1 MIYRDNKWDK
11 FFLGLAEYTS
21 TASKDPST
29 KVGAVIVDEDRR
41 VVSIGYNGFPKGV
54 QDLESRLSERELK
67 YKFIVHAERNA
78 LLFAN
83 KSTQDC
89 TIYTY
94 PFMPCATC
102 TGMII
107 QAGIKQVVSF
117 YKKETRWL
125 DDFKISTTMFEEA
138 GVKLF
143 LYQDSNFYSFHTGYR
158 D

>member
-1 MIYRDNKWDK
+1 MNYRDNKWDK

-54 QDLESRLSERELK
+54 QDLESRLNERELK

-83 KSTQDC
+83 KSAQEC

-94 PFMPCATC
+94 PFMPCSAC
-102 TGMII
+102 AGMLI

-117 YKKETRWL
+117 YKKDTRWL
-125 DDFKISTTMFEEA
+125 DDFKISTTMFDEA
-138 GVKLF
+138 GIKLF
-143 LYQDSNFYSFHTGYR
+143 LYQDTNFYSFHTGYR